1 MPRQEHCVQSRL
13 SHFACKIPSIGDGVL
28 FAALCRTQTVAGC
41 FESGGYNNGADIC
54 RDETNCKSEAQPGI
68 PWHGLRGLA
77 FNLDFDMASG
87 LCQEFHEHVDT
98 EAIDLSSNQVANTR
112 LVDTK

>member
-1 MPRQEHCVQSRL
+1 MHSCLREIRV
-13 SHFACKIPSIGDGVL
+13 SIGNFEHNGRRSR
-28 FAALCRTQTVAGC
+28 CRTQTVAGC
-41 FESGGYNNGADIC
+41 FESGGYKNGADIC
-54 RDETNCKSEAQPGI
+54 RDETNCKSETQPGI
-68 PWHGLRGLA
+68 RWHGLGGLA
-77 FNLDFDMASG
+77 FNLDFDMAPG